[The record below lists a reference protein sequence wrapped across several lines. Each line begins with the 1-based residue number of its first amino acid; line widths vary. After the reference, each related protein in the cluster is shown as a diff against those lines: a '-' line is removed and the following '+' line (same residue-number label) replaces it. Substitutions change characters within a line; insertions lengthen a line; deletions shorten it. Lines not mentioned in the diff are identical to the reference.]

1 VKLNLSKESQ
11 DVSKVKLSVLCIAGF
26 CFFCVVKLDFLKI
39 FCLKDLSSRPEKNKK
54 SFLKTCV
61 LLDSKK
67 LDFSD
72 FSKDAD
78 ILVGVV
84 TSISDVKFAP
94 RLLINSL
101 ELVDRFL
108 LSTRFLINVKFA
120 FFKNSDL

>member
-1 VKLNLSKESQ
+1 
-11 DVSKVKLSVLCIAGF
+11 
-26 CFFCVVKLDFLKI
+26 
-39 FCLKDLSSRPEKNKK
+39 
-54 SFLKTCV
+54 

-72 FSKDAD
+72 FNKDAD

-94 RLLINSL
+94 GLFINSL
-101 ELVDRFL
+101 ELVDKFL
-108 LSTRFLINVKFA
+108 LSTRFLINVRFA

>member
-26 CFFCVVKLDFLKI
+26 CFFSVVKLDFLKI
-39 FCLKDLSSRPEKNKK
+39 FCLKDLSSRPEKNRK

-72 FSKDAD
+72 FNKDAD

-94 RLLINSL
+94 GLLIDSL

-108 LSTRFLINVKFA
+108 LSTRFLINVRFA